1 LISWSAAKNTLTEKR
16 IVLRVRKDDSVK
28 ASNLARALQTQQ
40 TAIQQFLEG
49 CDDDHALRPNEN

>member
-49 CDDDHALRPNEN
+49 CDE